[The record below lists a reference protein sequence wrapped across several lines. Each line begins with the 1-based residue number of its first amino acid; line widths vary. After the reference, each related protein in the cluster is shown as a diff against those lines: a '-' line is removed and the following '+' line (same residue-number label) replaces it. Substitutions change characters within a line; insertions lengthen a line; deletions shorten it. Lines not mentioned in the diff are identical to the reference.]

1 MKNMRLAS
9 DFAATER
16 SDWLKLAPVG
26 VGARS
31 LYEGFPVSPLYDAG
45 DLSLPGENGGFTY
58 PESLRSRSTQKGRAW
73 SVIQFVDHLDFADA
87 NRQLVDDLAE
97 GTEGLWL
104 QLGGNLPYGGAY
116 LGARTLDEFQQVF
129 KGVPLTGAEL
139 YVSGGFD
146 SLPGL
151 ALVAALAET
160 NGAAHAAMR
169 GSGGLDPISII
180 AASGYI
186 PAQRDLMLADSIDAA
201 WWLKTQK
208 SGLTPFM
215 ASGRAWHQAGA
226 SAVQELAWTLAASV
240 TYWRELETSGFSAS
254 EAIAATDVI
263 LAAECDLFLTIA
275 KFRAARLIWARAVEV
290 AAGKSHRVKFLA
302 EMSYRAVTERDAHVN
317 ILRGAAAAFGAA
329 IGGAEGI
336 LLIPFNTR
344 AGTPD
349 AFSRRMARN
358 TQLILMEEAHIG
370 RIADEAG
377 GSWYVESLT
386 GEIAARAW
394 EEFRRIEACG
404 GLLAALEQGVI
415 YDATAPLQHK
425 RERNLSAGRDAIT
438 GVSSFPHLL
447 EKPVGYHRADV
458 AFDIESLNREGAVP
472 DLPPPGKG
480 ERFSSMID
488 AVGKGATLRGLERA
502 LETVYERRTFLPAA
516 VERLAE
522 PFEKLRRA
530 SDLALYRVGAR
541 PPVFVALLGTAA
553 DYTPRLTWIKSF
565 FEAGGV
571 EVLTSH
577 GFMTVEALERAFRE
591 SPAPVACIC
600 SSDKNYS
607 ELPGAIAALKKAGA
621 AALYVAIEPHGLSS
635 FNAADQRAIDR
646 ILYQGCDALS
656 VLAELHQIM
665 RVEEMGSAAYED
677 YDNEEDS

>member
-9 DFAATER
+9 DFAATRR
-16 SDWLKLAPVG
+16 SDWLKLAPEGVG
-26 VGARS
+26 VQT
-31 LYEGFPVSPLYDAG
+31 LYEGFPVFPLYDEGNA
-45 DLSLPGENGGFTY
+45 DAPGGVASITY
-58 PESLRSRSTQKGRAW
+58 PESLRVRASRNGRAW
-73 SVIQFVDHLDFADA
+73 SVIQFVDHLDFAYA
-87 NRQLVDDLAE
+87 NKQLLDDLAE
-97 GTEGLWL
+97 GTSGLWL

-129 KGVPLTGAEL
+129 KGVPLTSAEL

-151 ALVAALAET
+151 ALIAALAET
-160 NGAAHAAMR
+160 SEVAHASMR
-169 GSGGLDPISII
+169 GSGGLDPLSII

-186 PAQRDLMLADSIDAA
+186 PAQRHMALADSIDAA
-201 WWLKTQK
+201 CWLKSQK

-215 ASGRAWHQAGA
+215 VSGRAWHQAGG
-226 SAVQELAWTLAASV
+226 SAVQELAWTLAACA
-240 TYWRELETSGFSAS
+240 TYWRELEASGFTAA
-254 EAIAATDVI
+254 EAIAATDVM

-275 KFRAARLIWARAVEV
+275 KFRAARLLWAKTAEV
-290 AAGKSHRVKFLA
+290 ASVDTVKVKILA

-329 IGGAEGI
+329 VGGAEGI

-349 AFSRRMARN
+349 AFARRMARN
-358 TQLILMEEAHIG
+358 TQLVLMEEANIG

-386 GEIAARAW
+386 AEIASGAW

-415 YDATAPLQHK
+415 FDATASMRHK
-425 RERNLSAGRDAIT
+425 RERNLSTGKDAIT
-438 GVSSFPHLL
+438 GVSSFPHL
-447 EKPVGYHRADV
+447 EERPVSYHRADI
-458 AFDIESLNREGAVP
+458 AFDIESLNREGDVP

-480 ERFSSMID
+480 ERFAAMVA
-488 AVGKGATLRGLERA
+488 AVKTGATLRGLERA
-502 LETVYERRTFLPAA
+502 LETVYERKSFLPTAA
-516 VERLAE
+516 ERLAE
-522 PFEKLRRA
+522 PYEKLRRA

-541 PPVFVALLGTAA
+541 PPIFVALLGSAA

-571 EVLTSH
+571 EVLT
-577 GFMTVEALERAFRE
+577 GRDFGTVEALERAFRE

-600 SSDKNYS
+600 SNDKNYA
-607 ELPGAIAALKKAGA
+607 ELPGAAAALKKAGA
-621 AALYVAIEPHGLSS
+621 AALYVAIEPNGL
-635 FNAADQRAIDR
+635 NRLDAKDQRAVDR
-646 ILYQGCDALS
+646 ILYPGCDALS
-656 VLAELHQIM
+656 VLSELHQIM
-665 RVEEMGSAAYED
+665 RVDEMGSAAYED
-677 YDNEEDS
+677 YDNEEDG